1 VNSSNSLA
9 FFEQVS
15 VAAAVY
21 RITNSLWMGGKVKIF
36 AGSRVPGGGAAANA
50 NGGRSAGRRDRPPR
64 LTAAGGAADHRP
76 GDPPVAEPRI
86 LRDRIVLRDLLV
98 RGIVGVNDWE
108 REQEQDIL
116 VNLEVATDTRA
127 AGRSDDVADTLN
139 YRTLAK
145 AVIEHVESA
154 RPYLVEALAEAIA
167 RIAVA
172 QGAER
177 VRVRVEKPGAVRFAA
192 SVGVEIER
200 ERSDFG

>member
-1 VNSSNSLA
+1 
-9 FFEQVS
+9 
-15 VAAAVY
+15 
-21 RITNSLWMGGKVKIF
+21 M
-36 AGSRVPGGGAAANA
+36 
-50 NGGRSAGRRDRPPR
+50 
-64 LTAAGGAADHRP
+64 
-76 GDPPVAEPRI
+76 AEPRI

-154 RPYLVEALAEAIA
+154 RPYLVEALAEWF
-167 RIAVA
+167 
-172 QGAER
+172 AER
-177 VRVRVEKPGAVRFAA
+177 EELYRASGAIGERPANATSTCPQDDLLLAFGRHPAWSA
-192 SVGVEIER
+192 S
-200 ERSDFG
+200 SA